1 MGEIKPTISAGYD
14 QNFVKLNCKHIVPA
28 QEFRPIASFDSGHT
42 PGHHQQ
48 VQVYVLHSQ
57 VHVTWSKASIL
68 QTDLTW
74 TNILVDFGHTRWCQV
89 ECSLYTPEGISQL
102 HKQNPGNFK

>member
-1 MGEIKPTISAGYD
+1 MDMGEIKPTISAGYD

-57 VHVTWSKASIL
+57 VILYPASIL

-74 TNILVDFGHTRWCQV
+74 TNILLDFGHTR
-89 ECSLYTPEGISQL
+89 
-102 HKQNPGNFK
+102 